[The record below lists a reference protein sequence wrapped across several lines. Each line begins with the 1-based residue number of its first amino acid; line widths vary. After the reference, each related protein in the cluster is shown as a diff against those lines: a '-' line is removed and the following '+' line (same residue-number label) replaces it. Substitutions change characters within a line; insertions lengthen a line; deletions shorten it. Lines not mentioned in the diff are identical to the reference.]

1 MEEHRDELIVVMA
14 GYRPEME
21 RLLDSNSGLR
31 SRFPTTLDF
40 PDYSR
45 SELQQ
50 IYAKL
55 ADEAGYT
62 LAEGLLAR
70 VGGLLGPLRG
80 IRGVRSATDGRSAP
94 CSRRRF

>member
-55 ADEAGYT
+55 ADDAG
-62 LAEGLLAR
+62 
-70 VGGLLGPLRG
+70 
-80 IRGVRSATDGRSAP
+80 
-94 CSRRRF
+94 